1 MGTCGSQ
8 ENFPDIVLNYDDP
21 QPNNESER
29 EILESVQSKLGKGS
43 SLLEVIEGYVG
54 CDELIRNALSNPQD
68 KKVEEKAWKS
78 VKKSVAK
85 LLKFYNY
92 SQHIDELWPQL
103 LKYLSDN
110 PEEVITNQQA
120 LLKEI
125 SQLFHF
131 IFLFDLKKMMN
142 PHIQNDFAYY
152 RRVLSR
158 MKNNKE
164 KKKLSVNDEL
174 ANKMSFFFA
183 YPTPMMKVLIDA
195 TTKSFSKDEEKENL
209 INSLSLLAN
218 VSLKSVLDALENPTH
233 KDDVEGGNDHHVLL
247 YLCTITGCVI
257 LVDHLD
263 QRGVFHSKS
272 TIFIKRAVET
282 ITEYKETT
290 NTDFLLNSLRFTTL
304 HLNDETTISAVKR
317 LLVT

>member
-1 MGTCGSQ
+1 MGSCGSQ
-8 ENFPDIVLNYDDP
+8 EVYPDIVLNYDDP

-43 SLLEVIEGYVG
+43 SLLEIIEGYVG

-103 LKYLSDN
+103 LKYLSEN

-125 SQLFHF
+125 SQLCHF
-131 IFLFDLKKMMN
+131 IFFFDLKKMMN

-158 MKNNKE
+158 MKNSKE

-195 TTKSFSKDEEKENL
+195 TTKVFTKEEEKENL
-209 INSLSLLAN
+209 IHSLSLLAN
-218 VSLKSVLDALENPTH
+218 VCLKAVLDSLD
-233 KDDVEGGNDHHVLL
+233 KEGGNDQHVLL
-247 YLCTITGCVI
+247 FLCTITGCVI

-263 QRGVFHSKS
+263 QRGVFHNKS
-272 TIFIKRAVET
+272 TIYIKRAVET
-282 ITEYKETT
+282 ITEYRNTT

-304 HLNDETTISAVKR
+304 HLNDETTVGAVKR

>member
-1 MGTCGSQ
+1 MGNCGSQ
-8 ENFPDIVLNYDDP
+8 ENFPEIVLNYDDP

-43 SLLEVIEGYVG
+43 NLLEVIEGYVG

-103 LKYLSDN
+103 LKYLSEN
-110 PEEVITNQQA
+110 SEEVITNQQA

-158 MKNNKE
+158 MKNSKE

-195 TTKSFSKDEEKENL
+195 TTKIFNKDEEKENL
-209 INSLSLLAN
+209 ISSLSLLAN
-218 VSLKSVLDALENPTH
+218 VSLKAVLDALENPSH
-233 KDDVEGGNDHHVLL
+233 KEDVDNGNDHHVLL

-282 ITEYKETT
+282 ITDYRDIT

>member
-1 MGTCGSQ
+1 MGSCGGK
-8 ENFPDIVLNYDDP
+8 ENFPEITLNYEDP
-21 QPNNESER
+21 QPNNEAER
-29 EILESVQSKLGKGS
+29 EILESTQSKLGKGPN
-43 SLLEVIEGYVG
+43 LLEVIEGYVG

-78 VKKSVAK
+78 VKKSVGK

-103 LKYLSDN
+103 LKYLSEN
-110 PEEVITNQQA
+110 PEEVITTQQA

-125 SQLFHF
+125 SLLFHF
-131 IFLFDLKKMMN
+131 IFHFDLKKMMN

-158 MKNNKE
+158 MKNSKE

-195 TTKSFSKDEEKENL
+195 TTKSFGKDEEKEQL
-209 INSLSLLAN
+209 IQCLSLLAN
-218 VSLKSVLDALENPTH
+218 VSLKAVITALENPSH
-233 KDDVEGGNDHHVLL
+233 KEDVENGVDHHVMLF
-247 YLCTITGCVI
+247 LCTITGCII

-282 ITEYKETT
+282 ITEYRVIT

-304 HLNDETTISAVKR
+304 HLNDETTITAVKR